1 MQLYV
6 AAKALPEAAGKLRE
20 GAGSLSDVLSS
31 QLEVFR
37 GLGFVLSWQLKG
49 SKASFKGI

>member
-1 MQLYV
+1 MQPFKDYNPPKCMQLYV

-37 GLGFVLSWQLKG
+37 GLGFRV
-49 SKASFKGI
+49 